1 MAFNWEQKAN
11 ACSPIW
17 VIPSWSVTEAR
28 YPQLLNV
35 ELPIFVTASGIL
47 IEVSPELKNAD
58 SPNSAYRARNVDMQV
73 RLVQFQN
80 ARSPIVVKDW
90 GRVMEVNPVQLL
102 KAELPITV
110 TVAGSDTDVLD
121 GRH

>member
-1 MAFNWEQKAN
+1 M
-11 ACSPIW
+11 S
-17 VIPSWSVTEAR
+17 
-28 YPQLLNV
+28 
-35 ELPIFVTASGIL
+35 
-47 IEVSPELKNAD
+47 IE
-58 SPNSAYRARNVDMQV
+58 V

>member
-58 SPNSAYRARNVDMQV
+58 SPIALTERGMSIEV
-73 RLVQFQN
+73 RLVHYLN

>member
-1 MAFNWEQKAN
+1 MAFNWEQKAK

-28 YPQLLNV
+28 CPQLLNV
-35 ELPIFVTASGIL
+35 ELPIFVTASGIQ

-58 SPNSAYRARNVDMQV
+58 SPIALTERGMSIEV

>member
-1 MAFNWEQKAN
+1 M
-11 ACSPIW
+11 
-17 VIPSWSVTEAR
+17 V
-28 YPQLLNV
+28 
-35 ELPIFVTASGIL
+35 
-47 IEVSPELKNAD
+47 IEVSP
-58 SPNSAYRARNVDMQV
+58 
-73 RLVQFQN
+73 VQFQN

>member
-1 MAFNWEQKAN
+1 MAFNWEQKAK

-28 YPQLLNV
+28 CPQLLNV
-35 ELPIFVTASGIL
+35 ELPIFVTASGIQ

-58 SPNSAYRARNVDMQV
+58 SPIALTEV